1 MANPI
6 DIGRKIYQVLTKL
19 YGETFVKNLI
29 GRQTNIKKL
38 TKLDPNAPTENI
50 YSKSALRNEGALEK
64 ADSKIQEYAAN
75 IFAEKNRMKQM
86 NFLENAENVLASRNA
101 QTGTTESM
109 VRSVAESMFGPL
121 GKKATKKPE
130 AEIVDIKTQEK
141 VKPEGIETLKS
152 EVGLPEGVEPGS
164 MADKAIKESAEY
176 KMRQQGVESL
186 LDPKYKSPKTTTIA
200 EDDVVEQAEDIK
212 GGIENLEEQAKGM
225 LKMTDEMGDSFAKAY
240 SAGIEGR
247 RRAVM
252 RQVLLRDK
260 RLNLPEDVRDSLNY
274 MRDLSGQEY
283 RDLDPLILAN
293 KYYKRDIDKL
303 EELDF
308 LTTQYND
315 PVDAADAFIGKTPL
329 DIADEGKDLGD
340 KLKDLPDDIPDM
352 AEGGRIGYSAGS
364 KLRIAKFFAD
374 KGMNLARELK
384 KAVDDIFPSG
394 DRKLDADV
402 VVDNMLEDLGVDRDM
417 FEQKDISNL
426 YGMAYDTLSEGS
438 VPKGLAAFTTKKGKG
453 EVKMADEIE
462 VSQDVKNKVDYNK
475 QKMED
480 EFMKR
485 AAPKLFLRMEL
496 KARFPGITDDM
507 IAKIMADDNPQRI
520 AEVLA
525 SMDEGLKMM
534 EKGMSTDEII
544 NTFKK
549 TPRTKQAGGGLSYLM
564 GM

>member
-1 MANPI
+1 MLTYQQAVS
-6 DIGRKIYQVLTKL
+6 KIITYAKPKIIEISISHALHYV
-19 YGETFVKNLI
+19 
-29 GRQTNIKKL
+29 
-38 TKLDPNAPTENI
+38 AAENI

-64 ADSKIQEYAAN
+64 ADSKIQEYAGN

-86 NFLENAENVLASRNA
+86 NFLENAENVLAARNA

-109 VRSVAESMFGPL
+109 VKSVAEAMFGPL
-121 GKKATKKPE
+121 SKKATKKPE
-130 AEIVDIKTQEK
+130 AGIYDIRTQQPVGEK
-141 VKPEGIETLKS
+141 GIETLKS
-152 EVGLPEGVEPGS
+152 EVGLPKGVEPGS
-164 MADKAIKESAEY
+164 MADKAIQESAQY
-176 KMRQQGVESL
+176 KMDQQGVTSL
-186 LDPKYKSPKTTTIA
+186 LDPKYKAPKTTTIA

-212 GGIENLEEQAKGM
+212 GGIENLEEEAKDL
-225 LKMTDEMGDSFAKAY
+225 LKMTDEMGDSFARAY

-308 LTTQYND
+308 LTTQYDD

-329 DIADEGKDLGD
+329 DLADEGKDLGD

-352 AEGGRIGYSAGS
+352 AEGGRIGYAGGT
-364 KLRIAKFFAD
+364 KLSLAKFFLE
-374 KGMNLARELK
+374 KGTTAIKEIRR
-384 KAVDDIFPSG
+384 VIDDIFPSG

-402 VVDNMLEDLGVDRDM
+402 VVDNVLEDFGADRDM
-417 FEQKDISNL
+417 FDQKDIL
-426 YGMAYDTLSEGS
+426 DFYGLSYDTLSEGS
-438 VPKGLAAFTTKKGKG
+438 VPKGLAAFTTRKGKG
-453 EVKMADEIE
+453 EVKMADEVK
-462 VSQDVKNKVDYNK
+462 VSQDVKDKIDYNK

-480 EFMKR
+480 EFMKK
-485 AAPKLFLRMEL
+485 AAPKAYLRMQL
-496 KARFPGITDDM
+496 KLQYPGITDDM